1 MIRRKLRTVL
11 RDLALHESELSV
23 LFTDDK
29 TISGLNQRYLG
40 RHGPTDVLAFPMLN
54 GSSFPFATAL
64 LGDVVIS
71 VDTAAAESVRLG
83 EVLERTIF
91 RLLIHGILHLLGY
104 DHDKSPREAARMTR
118 EQNRLLALI
127 KDA

>member
-1 MIRRKLRTVL
+1 
-11 RDLALHESELSV
+11 LALHESELSV

-29 TISGLNQRYLG
+29 TISGLNRRYLG
-40 RHGPTDVLAFPMLN
+40 RQDPTDVLAFPMLN
-54 GSSFPFATAL
+54 GSSSHLPTGM

-71 VDTAAAESVRLG
+71 VDTAMAESVRLG
-83 EVLERTIF
+83 EAPDRTIF

-104 DHDKSPREAARMTR
+104 DHEKSPREAARMTR

-127 KDA
+127 DNA